1 MNLINTLNWRV
12 WTSRIIPQLVLN
24 MGYVP
29 MCVANTPS
37 HVRCNSL
44 VCCQPPT
51 GVFATQKTQDV
62 TVTQESKK
70 YTIIFIILY
79 EIYYIHRKILSFI
92 I

>member
-1 MNLINTLNWRV
+1 MDIKNY
-12 WTSRIIPQLVLN
+12 TSISTQYGVCD
-24 MGYVP
+24 YVCGKDP
-29 MCVANTPS
+29 LP
-37 HVRCNSL
+37 CNSL

-79 EIYYIHRKILSFI
+79 EIYYIHRKILSKSNLSFDTTFVI
-92 I
+92 Q